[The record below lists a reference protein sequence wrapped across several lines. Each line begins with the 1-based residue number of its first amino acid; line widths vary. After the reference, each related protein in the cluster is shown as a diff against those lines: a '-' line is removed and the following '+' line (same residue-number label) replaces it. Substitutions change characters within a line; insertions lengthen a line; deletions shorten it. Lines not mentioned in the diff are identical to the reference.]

1 MNALMSCQRTLL
13 CKALIAL
20 LAFKRFLPRVN
31 ALMDC
36 QTALSRKGFM
46 TVCAL
51 IIGLH
56 SRVHELVL

>member
-1 MNALMSCQRTLL
+1 MSYQRPSS

-36 QTALSRKGFM
+36 QMGLLLKGFM

-51 IIGLH
+51 IGLLT
-56 SRVHELVL
+56 RVHELVP